1 MVTFDSSEGQ
11 TSIVDYHYFA
21 TAILY
26 RFKMKP
32 DDGNNTTKKLLYES
46 WAKFVVKN
54 WSYAKENLGYSS
66 PHCIVAKR
74 KGDRKKNEFNC
85 HDSGSLKYICF
96 SAQRVMWKSILHSRT
111 WIEGLAGQF
120 KIHIFCG
127 LLWFSI

>member
-46 WAKFVVKN
+46 
-54 WSYAKENLGYSS
+54 
-66 PHCIVAKR
+66 
-74 KGDRKKNEFNC
+74 
-85 HDSGSLKYICF
+85 
-96 SAQRVMWKSILHSRT
+96 
-111 WIEGLAGQF
+111 
-120 KIHIFCG
+120 
-127 LLWFSI
+127 

>member
-74 KGDRKKNEFNC
+74 KGDKK
-85 HDSGSLKYICF
+85 K
-96 SAQRVMWKSILHSRT
+96 RT
-111 WIEGLAGQF
+111 NLIAMTVVR
-120 KIHIFCG
+120 
-127 LLWFSI
+127 